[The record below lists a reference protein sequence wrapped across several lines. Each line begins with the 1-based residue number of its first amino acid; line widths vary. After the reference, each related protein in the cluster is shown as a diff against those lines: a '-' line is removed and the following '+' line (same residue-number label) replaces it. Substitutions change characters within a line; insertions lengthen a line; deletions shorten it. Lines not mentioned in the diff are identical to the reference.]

1 MFLRGIGE
9 FILILII
16 TPIFYFFV
24 WKNENNNFV
33 FKNELTNAI
42 LMIIFYTLSSFI
54 KAYLL
59 LKVIYYF
66 SSQSVSF
73 LIISESI
80 TGSIYEIIKFFMSEK
95 YDYKIIILLIE
106 IVIIIITTFG
116 TLIYDE
122 IIVIRKWGLDKNVAK
137 EIILRGESEINSIG
151 LIVDEDE
158 EDDEEEKNNNILLEN
173 VYE

>member
-1 MFLRGIGE
+1 M
-9 FILILII
+9 
-16 TPIFYFFV
+16 
-24 WKNENNNFV
+24 
-33 FKNELTNAI
+33 
-42 LMIIFYTLSSFI
+42 
-54 KAYLL
+54 
-59 LKVIYYF
+59 VIYYF

-122 IIVIRKWGLDKNVAK
+122 IIVIRKWD
-137 EIILRGESEINSIG
+137 
-151 LIVDEDE
+151 
-158 EDDEEEKNNNILLEN
+158 
-173 VYE
+173 

>member
-1 MFLRGIGE
+1 
-9 FILILII
+9 
-16 TPIFYFFV
+16 
-24 WKNENNNFV
+24 
-33 FKNELTNAI
+33 
-42 LMIIFYTLSSFI
+42 
-54 KAYLL
+54 
-59 LKVIYYF
+59 
-66 SSQSVSF
+66 
-73 LIISESI
+73 
-80 TGSIYEIIKFFMSEK
+80 MSEK